1 MQVILLERVEKLGV
15 MGDEVRVKDGF
26 ARNFLLPQGKAL
38 RATKENRARFERERS
53 ALEKLNAERRTSAQ
67 DVAQHLDGK
76 AFVLI
81 RQAGESG
88 QLYGSVNSRDIV
100 DAIGAESIQVT
111 RGQVVLDSPIKAIGV
126 HKIRIRLHAEV
137 DSVVDVNVARTP
149 EEADRQARGEDVIAA
164 QAEEDRAIADA
175 QAAELFEAGEER
187 ENEGVLVAGEG
198 EDAAADATGADAE
211 ADADPS

>member
-1 MQVILLERVEKLGV
+1 MQVILLERVEKLGA

-53 ALEKLNAERRTSAQ
+53 VLEKLNAERRTSAE
-67 DVAQHLDGK
+67 DVAQHLDGQ

-100 DAIGAESIQVT
+100 DAIGAENIQVS
-111 RGQVVLDSPIKAIGV
+111 RGQVVLDSPIKTIGL

-137 DSVVDVNVARTP
+137 DSVVDINVARTRD
-149 EEADRQARGEDVIAA
+149 EAERQARGEDVIAA
-164 QAEEDRAIADA
+164 QAEEDRAIAEA
-175 QAAELFEAGEER
+175 QAAELFEAGEDR
-187 ENEGVLVAGEG
+187 ENEGALVAGEAAAG
-198 EDAAADATGADAE
+198 EDAPGDAE
-211 ADADPS
+211 AESDPA